1 MGKTSSTGGHV
12 LHQSSEQTGSARGT
26 VFIHACPAALC
37 PHVEW
42 AISGIVGSPIS
53 PSWAVQPVD
62 PGQFRTEYTW
72 TGARGGGALIASAL
86 RSWPMLRFEV
96 TEEPSASCDGERIC
110 HVPGRGTFRGIVG
123 ANGDFLVGEQQ
134 LRHLLA
140 TATSRED
147 LAHGIETVLGAA
159 WDADL
164 EHYRHAGDG
173 SPGTWLHQVS

>member
-1 MGKTSSTGGHV
+1 M
-12 LHQSSEQTGSARGT
+12 LHQRSEQAGPARGA
-26 VFIHACPAALC
+26 VFLHACPPALC

-42 AISGIVGSPIS
+42 AISGVLGIPIS
-53 PSWAVQPVD
+53 LTWAVQPVD
-62 PGQFRTEYTW
+62 PGQFRTDYTW
-72 TGARGGGALIASAL
+72 SGSRGSGARIASAL
-86 RSWPMLRFEV
+86 RAWSMLRFEV
-96 TEEPSASCDGERIC
+96 TEEPTPGCDGERIC

-147 LAHGIETVLGAA
+147 IAHGVQTLLGAA